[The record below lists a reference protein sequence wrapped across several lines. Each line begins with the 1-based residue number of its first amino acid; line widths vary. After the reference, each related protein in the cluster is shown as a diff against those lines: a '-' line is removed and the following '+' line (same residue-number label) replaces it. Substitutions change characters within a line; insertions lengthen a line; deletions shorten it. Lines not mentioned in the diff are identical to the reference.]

1 MPTVFNVRVWFCF
14 THPNPWQ
21 FGKDSE
27 KKSIASYSRIS
38 PPNNAA
44 DGTRK
49 HTWEIKFETDGR
61 KPLMKNYTC
70 TDDPTKENH
79 FDINTGL
86 IQEMVKNKNK

>member
-1 MPTVFNVRVWFCF
+1 MLHTPKPLAIWKGLR
-14 THPNPWQ
+14 
-21 FGKDSE
+21 
-27 KKSIASYSRIS
+27 KKKASYSRIS
-38 PPNNAA
+38 PPNNAD

-79 FDINTGL
+79 FGINTGL

>member
-1 MPTVFNVRVWFCF
+1 MRG
-14 THPNPWQ
+14 
-21 FGKDSE
+21 FGFASHTQTSGNLE
-27 KKSIASYSRIS
+27 TTQKKSIASYSRIS
-38 PPNNAA
+38 PPNIAD

-79 FDINTGL
+79 FGINTGF